1 MADLDIL
8 RILTLVAL
16 GMAVS
21 KVLYNLVRVYIS
33 VTPLTFIG
41 KESLDVA
48 PTVYG
53 PGRKKVIITYFWAEI
68 YCFLVADLDIL
79 RILTLV
85 ALGMA
90 VSKVLYNLVRVYISV
105 TPLTFIGKESLDV
118 APLSLFIIKFMESN
132 HSVLSPN
139 QKCVMFF
146 RDKNASSIS
155 ALIAGIWKEKK
166 KKKNQ
171 SYLGNHFW
179 YFSSNW

>member
-1 MADLDIL
+1 MDTLGYWNIL
-8 RILTLVAL
+8 FV
-16 GMAVS
+16 
-21 KVLYNLVRVYIS
+21 K
-33 VTPLTFIG
+33 
-41 KESLDVA
+41 KES
-48 PTVYG
+48 YN
-53 PGRKKVIITYFWAEI
+53 YFCVEI

-118 APLSLFIIKFMESN
+118 APWPLFIIKFMESN

-146 RDKNASSIS
+146 RDKKASSIS
-155 ALIAGIWKEKK
+155 ALITGIWKEKK
-166 KKKNQ
+166 IKVP
-171 SYLGNHFW
+171 
-179 YFSSNW
+179 